1 MKGQQQGQNVILRGK
16 LVEVTKKGLV
26 EFVLLFIASANPMLK
41 TFIIVLHFTEV
52 ERNVETEILKAW
64 KNMLILSLVKG
75 KFTSPSAASH

>member
-1 MKGQQQGQNVILRGK
+1 MKGQRQGQNVILRGK
-16 LVEVTKKGLV
+16 LVEVTKK

-41 TFIIVLHFTEV
+41 TFIIFLDFTEV

-75 KFTSPSAASH
+75 KFTSPSTASH